1 MSGLTGHIDHLY
13 EDPNLS
19 LEDIVKIYRRI
30 AENSNEINIYEKVDG
45 YNIYIS
51 YSTSDKK
58 ARLLRNN
65 SQIKNGGITI
75 DELKAEFTTN
85 RIRSGKN
92 PVPANV
98 VSTYDTLIKFFETV
112 VNSVFSTDEQKNLVF
127 GNDQNNQPQ
136 FFFNCELLD
145 PASPNVIK
153 YDKKMLV
160 FHKLGNVKIDAN
172 EGKIIETD
180 TDEIKSKFEELKKI
194 FGKTEKIEINEDKE
208 SKIDL
213 VDLEKL
219 DKELGVLR
227 SHFKKL
233 GLDMKS
239 TIGEYLLKGI
249 EDQLDS
255 KKTNFDNFQREFITK
270 SILSVGFGPKFIKK
284 PRINQFFST
293 NKIQDSGEIKNYT
306 NEEPA
311 REIFKTLRAPLEKS
325 IFNCSSILLDK
336 YESRYITNNK
346 QTAEDIISL
355 VNSSIEHI
363 KSNGNDKQKSNL
375 TKQIDKLKNNVLSFG
390 ELVNNPVE
398 GIVFSYNNH
407 TYKITSSFGPVNQ
420 IVHMSKFEVQSLREN
435 NDRNII
441 SANGIKVLFAGS
453 FKPPHRGH
461 LEAIK
466 NFIQLPNL
474 SRKNFTVEKIIV
486 IIGDRPRTSSIGE
499 EFNLNQSMELFK
511 LYLKSAGL
519 EDLVELRITKRNN
532 PVKDVYD
539 FIANEN
545 DEEDKAQPGD
555 VILLG
560 ASAKDK
566 GYYSNLAKFVKDKP
580 WQVLFGSEYE
590 IPEFT
595 SISSSSNFVMSST
608 DFRNAIS
615 KNNLKAI
622 DTYLPKEVLSSP
634 EYKNLAYKI
643 LGVEAEI
650 QEIKEN
656 TLISMINK
664 QITVKNTTKLNI
676 NELINR
682 VNSIYIK

>member
-1 MSGLTGHIDHLY
+1 
-13 EDPNLS
+13 
-19 LEDIVKIYRRI
+19 
-30 AENSNEINIYEKVDG
+30 
-45 YNIYIS
+45 
-51 YSTSDKK
+51 
-58 ARLLRNN
+58 
-65 SQIKNGGITI
+65 
-75 DELKAEFTTN
+75 
-85 RIRSGKN
+85 
-92 PVPANV
+92 
-98 VSTYDTLIKFFETV
+98 
-112 VNSVFSTDEQKNLVF
+112 
-127 GNDQNNQPQ
+127 
-136 FFFNCELLD
+136 
-145 PASPNVIK
+145 
-153 YDKKMLV
+153 MLV

-336 YESRYITNNK
+336 YESRYITDNK

-435 NDRNII
+435 NDRNTI

-461 LEAIK
+461 LEVIK

-545 DEEDKAQPGD
+545 NEEDKAQPGD

-622 DTYLPKEVLSSP
+622 DTYLPKEVLSSS